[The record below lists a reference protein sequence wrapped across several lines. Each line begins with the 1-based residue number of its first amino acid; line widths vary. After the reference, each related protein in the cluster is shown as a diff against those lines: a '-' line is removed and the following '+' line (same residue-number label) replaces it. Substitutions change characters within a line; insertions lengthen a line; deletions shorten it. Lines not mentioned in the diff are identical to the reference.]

1 MTVSIRHA
9 LLTLW
14 LSIQFT
20 PYFTGRNIIQIV
32 LGLIL
37 LLYLMASKTRLEN
50 ALSFTFWERIFARV
64 CSDKSSFFIPSFRHQ
79 DSNSYYF
86 LVATAKIPKLW
97 KRTSLDVGFLTSR
110 SQDRAISCQW
120 IIQPKPIDCLYDTF
134 LKFRNA
140 PQTPIQLKG
149 LMTTGWKVSKY
160 GPEETP
166 YLDSVFVFEETPYFS
181 YSGLLETCLS
191 KSQYSERKLSI
202 KHWSLHKFS
211 FGSNRVIQTL
221 SRCHFY

>member
-64 CSDKSSFFIPSFRHQ
+64 CSDKSSFFIPSFRYQ

-86 LVATAKIPKLW
+86 VVATAKIPKLW
-97 KRTSLDVGFLTSR
+97 KCTSLDVGFLTSR

-134 LKFRNA
+134 L
-140 PQTPIQLKG
+140 I
-149 LMTTGWKVSKY
+149 S
-160 GPEETP
+160 
-166 YLDSVFVFEETPYFS
+166 
-181 YSGLLETCLS
+181 
-191 KSQYSERKLSI
+191 
-202 KHWSLHKFS
+202 
-211 FGSNRVIQTL
+211 
-221 SRCHFY
+221 